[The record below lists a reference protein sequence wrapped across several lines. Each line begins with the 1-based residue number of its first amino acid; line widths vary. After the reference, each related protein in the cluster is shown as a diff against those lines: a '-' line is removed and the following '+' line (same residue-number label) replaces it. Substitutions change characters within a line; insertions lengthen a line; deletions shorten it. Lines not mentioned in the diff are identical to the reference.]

1 MKEKKVKKLQWVKVK
16 SEPQYY
22 WTKENG
28 WANKKDM
35 PEEYWKIVEIGEE

>member
-1 MKEKKVKKLQWVKVK
+1 MKKKVKILEWVKVK

-22 WTKENG
+22 WTKKNG
-28 WANKKDM
+28 WKNKKDI